1 MIKEILSCDWG
12 TSSFRLRHVSLPDK
26 EILMEISN
34 DLGIGQVYN
43 DWLQTGK
50 DESERLNFYK
60 ETLLKQLQNFSSVDK
75 NIPLIISGMAS
86 SSIGM
91 KTLDYTAVPFNTRSG
106 NLQILKIFADKN
118 FDRDIIL
125 VSGLRT
131 SKDIMRGEETM
142 LYSLDLFG
150 ERSMVIIPGTHSKH
164 VVIENNVITDFK
176 TYMSGELFDLLAGK
190 SVLKQSVLKN
200 DSEHYKDSFITG
212 VINGA
217 KGNLLNEV
225 FYVRTKHVFQQ
236 QKPEANYH
244 YLSGLVIGSELK
256 ELTNED
262 TIHLISTKKFHALYL
277 PAIETLL
284 PGKKVNCYD
293 ADEALVNGHRRL
305 AHVLL

>member
-1 MIKEILSCDWG
+1 MVKEILSCDWG
-12 TSSFRLRHVSLPDK
+12 TSSFRLRHVSLTGK

-34 DLGIGQVYN
+34 DLGIGQVYS
-43 DWLQTGK
+43 DWLQTRR
-50 DESERLNFYK
+50 DEAERLNFYK
-60 ETLLKQLQNFSSVDK
+60 EILRTQFQNFSSVDK

-91 KTLDYTAVPFNTRSG
+91 KTLDYTAVPFNIRSG
-106 NLQILKIFADKN
+106 NLHTLKISADKN

-131 SKDIMRGEETM
+131 SKDIMRGEETI
-142 LYSLDLFG
+142 LYGLNLSGDRFTA
-150 ERSMVIIPGTHSKH
+150 IIPGTHSKH

-176 TYMSGELFDLLAGK
+176 TYISGELFDLLAGK

-212 VINGA
+212 VINGG
-217 KGNLLNEV
+217 KGNVLNEA

-236 QKPEANYH
+236 QTPEANYH

-262 TIHLISTKKFHALYL
+262 TIHLISTKKFQALYL

-284 PGKKVNCYD
+284 PGKKVNCCD
-293 ADEALVNGHRRL
+293 ADDALVNGHCRL
-305 AHVLL
+305 AHALL